1 MKKTHILALVMVA
14 VLIGVLVSLLG
25 NFSRYENFDSRGAK
39 KGNEIVVAGTLVKD
53 KPLQYNPLKD
63 PNYFSFYIADEKGNQ
78 RMVEYNGAKPRDIER
93 SEKIVITGRME
104 GEVFKASKILMKC
117 PSKYVEGEMKAAA

>member
-1 MKKTHILALVMVA
+1 
-14 VLIGVLVSLLG
+14 
-25 NFSRYENFDSRGAK
+25 
-39 KGNEIVVAGTLVKD
+39 
-53 KPLQYNPLKD
+53 
-63 PNYFSFYIADEKGNQ
+63 
-78 RMVEYNGAKPRDIER
+78 MVEYNGAKPRDIER